1 MPEKRQNP
9 PADWLQPP
17 EEQEGLGRYVETIR
31 ERIWLIGAVT
41 GITVLIAVVY
51 VLTASK
57 TYEAS
62 ADVLVT
68 PISGNDPVLAS
79 LGLIGVS
86 ADPTRDVETAARLM
100 TNTTVAEAVRK
111 SLHSEE
117 DAEELLTKVTAV
129 PVAESN
135 IVAVT
140 ATAGSPEEA
149 QQLAD
154 AFADEAV
161 ETRTEALHEQIK
173 EQLPVLEAEVDSGTE
188 NSEESSVE
196 SQVAQLSLLESGPT
210 PDMRVQTEASLP
222 TTQASP
228 RPVLSI
234 AAGLVAGL
242 ILGLVAAF
250 ASQVLDPRLRREAQ
264 LRRLYRLPILS
275 RIPKEAKTTSSP
287 LAPRNVSPVT
297 REAYR
302 TLRSTL
308 TVPGEGDLPAR
319 VIFVTGSGPS
329 EGKSTT
335 AINLAASLALSGRK
349 VILIE
354 SDLRRPVLGKTLGV
368 TPRNGGVVSVLI
380 EKTSFEEAL
389 NTTDLYGANLQLLLA
404 DYEGGWIA
412 ELFSIGAAERMI
424 EDARSMAD
432 YVIIDSP
439 PLNEVVDALPLV
451 RLSDTVLI
459 VVKIGVT
466 RLDKL
471 TQLGELLA
479 ENDVRP
485 AGFAV
490 VADPSA
496 GSRDSHYYATAIDG
510 DEPESGRGA
519 LLRRNRA

>member
-1 MPEKRQNP
+1 MPEKPENP

-17 EEQEGLGRYVETIR
+17 EEAEGLGRYVETIR
-31 ERIWLIGAVT
+31 ERIWLIVAVT
-41 GITVLIAVVY
+41 AITVLIAVVY

-68 PISGNDPVLAS
+68 PISGNDPVLSS

-86 ADPTRDVETAARLM
+86 TDPTREVETASRLV
-100 TNTTVAEAVRK
+100 TNTTVAAAVKTELK
-111 SLHSEE
+111 SSESAE
-117 DAEELLTKVTAV
+117 DLLKKVSAV

-149 QQLAD
+149 QELAD
-154 AFADEAV
+154 AFAEQAV
-161 ETRTEALHEQIK
+161 ETRTTGLHEQIE
-173 EQLPVLEAEVDSGTE
+173 EQLPILEEQITAGGG
-188 NSEESSVE
+188 SEESPIE
-196 SQVAQLSLLESGPT
+196 SQVAQLELLASGPT

-222 TTQASP
+222 TEPASP
-228 RPVLSI
+228 RPVLSVI
-234 AAGLVAGL
+234 AGLIAGL
-242 ILGLVAAF
+242 ILGLLAAF

-264 LRRLYRLPILS
+264 LRRLYRLPILA
-275 RIPKEAKTTSSP
+275 RIPKESRPATAP
-287 LAPRNVSPVT
+287 LAPRSVSPVT

-302 TLRSTL
+302 TLRSTM
-308 TVPGEGDLPAR
+308 TVAGPGRGQ
-319 VIFVTGSGPS
+319 VVFVTGSGPS

-354 SDLRRPVLGKTLGV
+354 SDLRRPVLAKTLGV
-368 TPRNGGVVSVLI
+368 SPRNGGVVSVLI
-380 EKTSFEEAL
+380 EKTEFQETL
-389 NTTDLYGANLQLLLA
+389 TTTELYGANLQLLLA

-424 EDARSMAD
+424 DDARAMAD

-451 RLSDTVLI
+451 QLSDAVLL
-459 VVKIGVT
+459 VVKLGVT
-466 RLDKL
+466 RLQKL
-471 TQLGELLA
+471 TQLGEMLA
-479 ENDVRP
+479 ENSVRP
-485 AGFAV
+485 TGFV
-490 VADPSA
+490 VIGTQQPPKN
-496 GSRDSHYYATAIDG
+496 GYHYQTED
-510 DEPESGRGA
+510 DDKPPPRG
-519 LLRRNRA
+519 LFRKPLDTISKS